1 MAIGGGEV
9 ASYKGGGECH
19 ILAMGWWNTDFTLG
33 VVNFWGGD
41 SLGWWTSKVV
51 NVWGGECLGWWMS
64 GVVNVWFY
72 TGGGERLGW
81 WMSGVVNV
89 WGGEGLRCWTSGVEN
104 LWFYTGGGE
113 RLRWWTS
120 DVVNVWVVNVLQS
133 SLSLSHHCTT
143 IMGLSVH
150 RKYLMQ
156 PLYQVNTFP
165 LIAKYKSKSTLGQKQ
180 SPWQLY
186 LHVLKVWSN
195 LLTGRHFRN
204 WTHWQLSILGSRLW
218 GAIA

>member
-1 MAIGGGEV
+1 MQENILMANKKNKLFSKCPSDI
-9 ASYKGGGECH
+9 
-19 ILAMGWWNTDFTLG
+19 
-33 VVNFWGGD
+33 
-41 SLGWWTSKVV
+41 SLGEDSANSVSEFT
-51 NVWGGECLGWWMS
+51 
-64 GVVNVWFY
+64 F
-72 TGGGERLGW
+72 T
-81 WMSGVVNV
+81 
-89 WGGEGLRCWTSGVEN
+89 
-104 LWFYTGGGE
+104 FFP
-113 RLRWWTS
+113 
-120 DVVNVWVVNVLQS
+120 

-180 SPWQLY
+180 GPWQLY

-204 WTHWQLSILGSRLW
+204 WIYWQLSILGRDGMRLA
-218 GAIA
+218 GTRVLLLNIFVNIFSVKGKRDAHQQREPKQEY